1 MDHVIVLMAIQ
12 GARRMSV
19 KKEALPLTGIRVL
32 EFCHTIM
39 GPSAGVLLADLG
51 CDVIKVEPADGAD
64 RTRRMAGFAS
74 GFFYAFN
81 RNKRAIGIDLKTA
94 DGRAVVYKLAQSAD
108 VLIENYAPGTMDKL
122 GCGYAELAGLNPRLI
137 YCQLKGYLSGPY
149 ENRPALDE
157 VVQFHAGLAYMTGPR
172 GRPLRAGASVID
184 IMGGMFAVIG
194 VQAALRERETTGKGQ
209 LVRSALFE
217 SCAFLMVPQLAGEAL
232 TGNESPPFP
241 ERRHAW
247 AIYEPYDCEDGSQ
260 IFLSITSDGQWRR
273 FCERF
278 GRRDLVDDP
287 KLATNDLRTKNRD
300 DIVPIVKQIVARHTL
315 AEMMEIAEAI
325 EIAFAPVA
333 RPHDLFDDPHLNAGH
348 MIDIEFP
355 GPKTVG
361 IPGLP
366 LEMGAHEF
374 GVRRQTPKTA
384 EHTREVLREL
394 GYSMEEIDRL
404 AQTGAVACGT

>member
-1 MDHVIVLMAIQ
+1 MP
-12 GARRMSV
+12 
-19 KKEALPLTGIRVL
+19 LPLDGIRVL

-39 GPSAGVLLADLG
+39 GPSAGVMLADLG
-51 CDVIKVEPADGAD
+51 CDVVKIEPADGAD

-81 RNKRAIGIDLKTA
+81 RNKRAVGIDLKKPE
-94 DGRAVVYKLAQSAD
+94 GRAVVHKLAQSAD
-108 VLIENYAPGTMDKL
+108 VLIENYAPGTMEKF
-122 GCGYAELAGLNPRLI
+122 GCGYEDLARINPRLI
-137 YCQLKGYLSGPY
+137 YCRLKGYLSGPY
-149 ENRPALDE
+149 EKRPALDE

-194 VQAALRERETTGKGQ
+194 IQAALRERDSTGKGQ
-209 LVRSALFE
+209 LVKSALFE
-217 SCAFLMVPQLAGEAL
+217 SCAFLMVPQMAGEAL

-247 AIYEPYDCEDGSQ
+247 AIYEPFECKDGKQ
-260 IFLSITSDGQWRR
+260 IFLSITSDGQWKR

-278 GRRDLVDDP
+278 ARRDLIDDAR
-287 KLATNDLRTKNRD
+287 LATNDLRTKNREL
-300 DIVPIVKQIVARHTL
+300 IVPFVTETVARHSL
-315 AEMMEIAEAI
+315 DEMMAVAEACG
-325 EIAFAPVA
+325 IAFAPVA

-355 GPKTVG
+355 GGRTVG

-366 LEMGAHEF
+366 IEMGEHRF

-384 EHTREVLREL
+384 EHTREVLQEA
-394 GYSMEEIDRL
+394 GYSAAEIDRL
-404 AQTGAVACGT
+404 AASGAIALG

>member
-1 MDHVIVLMAIQ
+1 
-12 GARRMSV
+12 MSV

-81 RNKRAIGIDLKTA
+81 RNKRAIGVDLKSEEGQAVVHRLAKTA
-94 DGRAVVYKLAQSAD
+94 DVV
-108 VLIENYAPGTMDKL
+108 IENYAPGTMEKL
-122 GCGYAELAGLNPRLI
+122 GCGYDVLSAVNPRLI
-137 YCQLKGYLSGPY
+137 FCALKGFLSGPY
-149 ENRPALDE
+149 EKRPALDE
-157 VVQFHAGLAYMTGPR
+157 VVQFQAGLAYMTGPA

-184 IMGGMFAVIG
+184 VMGGMFGVIG
-194 VQAALRERETTGKGQ
+194 IQAALRAREATGRGQ
-209 LVRSALFE
+209 LVKSALFE
-217 SCAFLMVPQLAGEAL
+217 SCAFLMVPQMAGEAL

-247 AIYEPYDCEDGSQ
+247 AIYEPFTCKDGLQ
-260 IFLSITSDGQWRR
+260 IFISITSDGQWKR

-278 GRRDLVDDP
+278 GRRDLIEDP
-287 KLATNDLRTKNRD
+287 RLVTNDSRTKNRD
-300 DIVPIVKQIVARHTL
+300 VIIPFVTEVVGRHTL
-315 AEMMEIAEAI
+315 AEMMAIAEAI
-325 EIAFAPVA
+325 DIAFAPVA

-348 MIDIEFP
+348 MVPIAFP
-355 GPKTVG
+355 NKTVP

-366 LEMGAHEF
+366 LEMSDHEF
-374 GVRRQTPKTA
+374 GVRRQTPGPGQ
-384 EHTREVLREL
+384 HTREVLIES
-394 GYSMEEIDRL
+394 GYSAAEVDQL
-404 AQTGAVACGT
+404 AARGVIVCGEGL

>member
-1 MDHVIVLMAIQ
+1 MP
-12 GARRMSV
+12 
-19 KKEALPLTGIRVL
+19 LPLDGIRVL

-39 GPSAGVLLADLG
+39 GPSAGVMLADLG
-51 CDVIKVEPADGAD
+51 CDVVKVEPADGAD

-81 RNKRAIGIDLKTA
+81 RNKRAVGVDLKTPE
-94 DGRAVVYKLAQSAD
+94 GQAVVHRLAARAD
-108 VLIENYAPGTMDKL
+108 VLIENYAPGTMEKFR
-122 GCGYAELAGLNPRLI
+122 CGYEELARINPRLI
-137 YCQLKGYLSGPY
+137 YCRLKGYLSGPY
-149 ENRPALDE
+149 EKRPALDE

-194 VQAALRERETTGKGQ
+194 IQAALRERDGTGKGQ
-209 LVRSALFE
+209 LVKSALFE
-217 SCAFLMVPQLAGEAL
+217 SCAFLMVPQMAGEAL

-247 AIYEPYDCEDGSQ
+247 AIYEPFECKDGKQ
-260 IFLSITSDGQWRR
+260 IFLSITSDGQWKR

-278 GRRDLVDDP
+278 GRRDLVEDP
-287 KLATNDLRTKNRD
+287 RLATNDLRTKNREL
-300 DIVPIVKQIVARHTL
+300 IVPFVTETVAQHSL
-315 AEMMEIAEAI
+315 EAMMEIAEAC

-348 MIDIEFP
+348 MVDIEFP
-355 GPKTVG
+355 GGRTVG

-366 LEMGAHEF
+366 IEMGEHRF
-374 GVRRQTPKTA
+374 DVRRQTPKTA
-384 EHTREVLREL
+384 EHTREVLREA
-394 GYSMEEIDRL
+394 GYSAAEIDQL
-404 AQTGAVACGT
+404 AASGAIALG